1 MSERA
6 DDILGGHRVAP
17 TAGGPAKAL
26 VVLLHGYGADGQDL
40 IGLAQPLGQV
50 LPNAAFR
57 APDAPEPCRVNPMGR
72 QWFPIPWIDG
82 ASEQAMATSF
92 EKSLG
97 ILYRYLDAA
106 MAEEGL
112 SASET
117 ALVGFSQGTMMS
129 LYAGPRREG
138 GVAGIVGF
146 SGRLLGGETLAAE
159 AKAKPPVLLVHGD
172 RDDVL
177 PVACLDEARAGLA
190 AAGFEVSA
198 HVSPGT
204 PHGIAPDG
212 LGLARGFLTRYLP
225 SAVAATG

>member
-1 MSERA
+1 
-6 DDILGGHRVAP
+6 
-17 TAGGPAKAL
+17 
-26 VVLLHGYGADGQDL
+26 
-40 IGLAQPLGQV
+40 
-50 LPNAAFR
+50 
-57 APDAPEPCRVNPMGR
+57 GR

-177 PVACLDEARAGLA
+177 PVACLEEARAGLA
-190 AAGFEVSA
+190 AAGLEVSA

>member
-17 TAGGPAKAL
+17 TVGGPAKAL

-97 ILYRYLDAA
+97 ILYR
-106 MAEEGL
+106 
-112 SASET
+112 
-117 ALVGFSQGTMMS
+117 
-129 LYAGPRREG
+129 
-138 GVAGIVGF
+138 
-146 SGRLLGGETLAAE
+146 
-159 AKAKPPVLLVHGD
+159 
-172 RDDVL
+172 
-177 PVACLDEARAGLA
+177 
-190 AAGFEVSA
+190 
-198 HVSPGT
+198 
-204 PHGIAPDG
+204 
-212 LGLARGFLTRYLP
+212 
-225 SAVAATG
+225 